1 MKSNFVFFPVLLYVA
16 TSTSPTI
23 STTQN
28 EYIPRGRNV
37 LHTIFENHFQD
48 FVDHYE
54 KKYEKDYGKYRLDRI
69 ISVVKNFLDCGD
81 YIKGIARIRCVNP
94 NCGFDYFVPFSHWCG
109 LRLQKLLP
117 VSILL
122 TKTHSSF
129 LREYGE

>member
-1 MKSNFVFFPVLLYVA
+1 MDVGRL
-16 TSTSPTI
+16 STSPTRLRLAGLRSLSSATLI
-23 STTQN
+23 HPWMS
-28 EYIPRGRNV
+28 
-37 LHTIFENHFQD
+37 HFQD

-54 KKYEKDYGKYRLDRI
+54 EKYEKEYGKYQLARI
-69 ISVVKNFLDCGD
+69 VSVVNNFIDCGD
-81 YIKGIARIRCVNP
+81 YINGVARIRCVNP

-109 LRLQKLLP
+109 LRLQRLLP

>member
-1 MKSNFVFFPVLLYVA
+1 MKSNFVSFPVLLYVA

-54 KKYEKDYGKYRLDRI
+54 EKYEKEYGKYRLARI
-69 ISVVKNFLDCGD
+69 VSVVNNFIDCGD
-81 YIKGIARIRCVNP
+81 YINGVARIRCVNP
-94 NCGFDYFVPFSHWCG
+94 ND
-109 LRLQKLLP
+109 KLSCRA
-117 VSILL
+117 VSNSL
-122 TKTHSSF
+122 F
-129 LREYGE
+129 RAAY

>member
-1 MKSNFVFFPVLLYVA
+1 MA

-54 KKYEKDYGKYRLDRI
+54 EKYEKDYGKYRLDRI
-69 ISVVKNFLDCGD
+69 ISVIKNFLDCGD

-94 NCGFDYFVPFSHWCG
+94 NCGFDYFVPFSCKG
-109 LRLQKLLP
+109 FYLCPSACACFLSMTGSCSAKYQG
-117 VSILL
+117 
-122 TKTHSSF
+122 SF
-129 LREYGE
+129 FNDTVFL